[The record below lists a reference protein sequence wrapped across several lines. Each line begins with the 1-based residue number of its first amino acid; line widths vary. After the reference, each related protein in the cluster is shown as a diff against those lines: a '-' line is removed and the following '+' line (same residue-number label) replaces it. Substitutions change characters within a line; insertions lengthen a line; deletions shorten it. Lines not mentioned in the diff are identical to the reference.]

1 MHFSTLIAVVAPAII
16 TVSAKCYNN
25 DGAGWGGSRQSANN
39 AADAVCYNG
48 DGGLAGNFAGTKSAC
63 RNIGDNLKALFF
75 VTGNGYLSEQDCKF
89 GLKEEINGCGWG
101 GEAQHGAYYYRYASS
116 LYRFQRGRS
125 KDPVLTFGINR
136 SDAEYGSC

>member
-63 RNIGDNLKALFF
+63 RNIGDNLKALCK
-75 VTGNGYLSEQDCKF
+75 TRSRLCRDLGRLSTNEM
-89 GLKEEINGCGWG
+89 
-101 GEAQHGAYYYRYASS
+101 
-116 LYRFQRGRS
+116 
-125 KDPVLTFGINR
+125 V
-136 SDAEYGSC
+136 